1 MKRNQRRD
9 DPEATLRAAF
19 RGMKKGFWTALPGV
33 VEAVDLDRQT
43 VTVQPT
49 IREQIALDDG
59 TLTSVPLPLL
69 PDVPIVFPA
78 GGGYTLTFPIQ
89 LGDEC
94 LVVFADRC
102 IDAWWQS
109 GGVQE
114 QADSRMHDLS
124 DGIAIFGPR
133 SQPRKL
139 SGVAA
144 NAVQL
149 RSDDGAASI
158 AISAAGLTLTH
169 PSAVTINAPATTI
182 TGALEVS
189 GAVTATAG
197 ATIDGVPFGSHK
209 HTNVQ
214 PGSGTSGGPTS

>member
-1 MKRNQRRD
+1 MQRQERRAD
-9 DPEATLRAAF
+9 AAATLSRTLRNHEASV
-19 RGMKKGFWTALPGV
+19 WTSIPGL
-33 VEAVDLDRQT
+33 VETVDLERQT

-49 IREQIALDDG
+49 IKVRITQADG
-59 TLTSVPLPLL
+59 SIQTVPLPLL
-69 PDVPIVFPA
+69 PDVPIVFPG

-89 LGDEC
+89 PGDEC

-149 RSDDGAASI
+149 RSDDGAASV

-169 PSAVTINAPATTI
+169 PAAVTINAPATTI
-182 TGALEVS
+182 NGSVS
-189 GAVTATAG
+189 MPDG
-197 ATIDGVPFGSHK
+197 ATIGGIAFGSHH
-209 HTNVQ
+209 HTGVRV
-214 PGSGTSGGPTS
+214 GSDNSGGPV